1 MDSADRRRILI
12 TVLTY
17 PHPSRKYKETVCTA
31 GITEDGQWVRLYPL
45 PLRSLPREQQLR
57 KWHWVELGTL
67 PPTNDVR
74 PESRRPLLDDLVIG
88 KKLDPAKDREERR
101 RLIDLLPHRTLAG
114 WELAYE
120 QDKTSLGVLVP
131 RRVLDVE
138 HMSED
143 DDWTEAQK
151 SELSQLDLFADRTSA
166 KETHCSILLEKDG
179 SEHWDA
185 SINWPR
191 WFSVPNSD
199 DREVDGTPSA
209 SIDPHNSA
217 TILRRCQVLP
227 AVREVLIV

>member
-1 MDSADRRRILI
+1 MPQGGQGLAFPIEKGAKCGILCD
-12 TVLTY
+12 VFVDDFDDGDFGL
-17 PHPSRKYKETVCTA
+17 VDVA
-31 GITEDGQWVRLYPL
+31 GEVD
-45 PLRSLPREQQLR
+45 
-57 KWHWVELGTL
+57 
-67 PPTNDVR
+67 
-74 PESRRPLLDDLVIG
+74 
-88 KKLDPAKDREERR
+88 
-101 RLIDLLPHRTLAG
+101 
-114 WELAYE
+114 
-120 QDKTSLGVLVP
+120 
-131 RRVLDVE
+131 
-138 HMSED
+138 
-143 DDWTEAQK
+143 
-151 SELSQLDLFADRTSA
+151 FADRTSA